1 MERDA
6 WSDISVS
13 EVRDTEGYGLL
24 QGKID
29 VQEREDGTI
38 EATALSRQERI
49 RFMDTLRGWP

>member
-6 WSDISVS
+6 WPDISVS
-13 EVRDTEGYGLL
+13 KVRDTEGYGLL